1 MDVSAVHAALAEKY
15 YSTVA
20 TAARHMKQPIDER
33 FRALFSR
40 RNLRGDALRR
50 ALHQDLA
57 SPHLTYSPRLS
68 FTSSLAGPAPHP
80 CASLLTPPF
89 RVLCKLR
96 SCV

>member
-15 YSTVA
+15 YTTVS

-57 SPHLTYSPRLS
+57 SPHLTSHTRPASPSHRVWPDLRLI
-68 FTSSLAGPAPHP
+68 PAPP
-80 CASLLTPPF
+80 CSLLSSVSRALQT
-89 RVLCKLR
+89 
-96 SCV
+96 